1 MKRLV
6 LIGIVLL
13 FCLVPAQVGAVEN
26 RSGDLVV
33 IDTPIDDDLFV
44 TGGTITINA
53 YINGDVVASGG
64 TIEVNAPIKG
74 DLLVVGGQ
82 ITVNADIEGK
92 IIAAGG
98 MIDIKGKAEK
108 VLAVGGTIT
117 FQSTAVIERYVFAA
131 GGTVNNAGEIKED
144 FYVATN
150 RFENTGIV
158 GGTIEIEE
166 PPTFTE
172 ELKQG
177 LSILSILWKIGY
189 LILGIFFIK
198 LFGNLFFR
206 IEEEVREST
215 IKKTVLGFILIIVT
229 AVVSLVLAI
238 TIIGSPIA
246 VILVMFFVM
255 ALMAAGLF
263 VSYSLGDWLLK
274 MVKVTPNDILA
285 FVVGFIILNLL
296 FVIPYVGFIVQ
307 VIAVSLGFGAIF
319 YTIKDNWKT
328 ITAPKP

>member
-1 MKRLV
+1 MKRLI
-6 LIGIVLL
+6 LIGLVLL

-26 RSGDLVV
+26 RSGDMVV
-33 IDTPIDDDLFV
+33 IDTPIEDDLFV
-44 TGGTITINA
+44 TGGTITIDA
-53 YINGDVVASGG
+53 YINGDVIASGG

-74 DLLVVGGQ
+74 DLLVAGGQ

-98 MIDIKGKAEK
+98 IIDIKGKAEK
-108 VLAVGGTIT
+108 VLAVGGTIS

-131 GGTVNNAGEIKED
+131 GGTVSNAGEIKED
-144 FYVATN
+144 FYVATD
-150 RFENTGIV
+150 RFENTGVV
-158 GGTIEIEE
+158 GGTIEVEE

-198 LFGNLFFR
+198 LFGKLFFR

-215 IKKTVLGFILIIVT
+215 IKKTVLGFILILVT
-229 AVVSLVLAI
+229 AVVCLVLAI
-238 TIIGSPIA
+238 TIIGSPLA
-246 VILVMFFVM
+246 VILVLFFIM
-255 ALMAAGLF
+255 ALMVAGLP

-296 FVIPYVGFIVQ
+296 FIIPFVGFIVQ

-319 YTIKDNWKT
+319 YTIKDNWKV